1 MKFIYTIILFSLLP
15 LFVHAQVDTVHI
27 ESSFIVSE
35 GGVRFVG
42 EMQENVDQ
50 GFFLKCHL
58 FKRKVRHM
66 DKIVLISPINLHA
79 YGLSLGY
86 RLIIQE
92 KKIDFINAKDL
103 CGIEYMSAGTIDVVF
118 IKMTKKEYKKRVN
131 HTDWL
136 DKFPDKSDYIK
147 LGVVLY

>member
-1 MKFIYTIILFSLLP
+1 MKLTSTIILFSLLP
-15 LFVHAQVDTVHI
+15 LYAHCQVDTVHI
-27 ESSFIVSE
+27 GSSFIVSE

-42 EMQENVDQ
+42 EMQENVGQ
-50 GFFLKCHL
+50 GFFLKCYR

-66 DKIVLISPINLHA
+66 DKIVLISPIKLHA

-92 KKIDFINAKDL
+92 KKIDLMNVKDF
-103 CGIEYMSAGTIDVVF
+103 CGIEYVSAGAIDVVF
-118 IKMTKKEYKKRVN
+118 IKMTKKEYRERVN

-136 DKFPDKSDYIK
+136 DKFPDNSSFIQ
-147 LGVVLY
+147 LGVVLR